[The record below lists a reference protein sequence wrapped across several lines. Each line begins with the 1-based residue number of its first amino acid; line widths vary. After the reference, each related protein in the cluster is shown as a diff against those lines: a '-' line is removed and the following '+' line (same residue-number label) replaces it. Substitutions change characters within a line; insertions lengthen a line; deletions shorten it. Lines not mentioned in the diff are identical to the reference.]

1 MDLITPGLGLVVW
14 MTLAFLVVLFILKKF
29 AWKPI
34 LESIHQREQTIENA
48 LKQAELARA
57 EMEKLQAANEDL
69 LRKAREERDVIL
81 KEARDQKDAIIAEAK
96 NRTKVEQNRIIE
108 QARETIRNEKLAA
121 ITELKNQVATL
132 SLEIAEKVLRAE
144 LSNENKQKTVID
156 NLVNEINLN

>member
-34 LESIHQREQTIENA
+34 LESIKQREETIDNA
-48 LKQAELARA
+48 LKEAERARA

-69 LRKAREERDVIL
+69 LRKAREERDAIL

-96 NRTKVEQNRIIE
+96 NRTKTEQNRIIE
-108 QARETIRNEKLAA
+108 QARETIRNEKMAA

>member
-1 MDLITPGLGLVVW
+1 LITPGLGLVVW
-14 MTLAFLVVLFILKKF
+14 MTLAFGVVLWILKKY

-34 LESIHQREQTIENA
+34 LESIHKREETIENA

-69 LRKAREERDVIL
+69 LRKAREERDIIL
-81 KEARDQKDAIIAEAK
+81 KEARDQKDAIINEAK

-108 QARETIRNEKLAA
+108 AARETIRNEKLAA

-144 LSNENKQKTVID
+144 LSNENKQQTVIN